1 MSRSCSVAV
10 VEEKTLFFEKK
21 LSSATRVFFY
31 SLVPKTQKR
40 RVFPQGLCTG
50 YRSCVSSAAVECATV
65 DYAAVENVRPWEST
79 TVEHAAL
86 GTYDRRKVR
95 P

>member
-10 VEEKTLFFEKK
+10 VEEKTLFF
-21 LSSATRVFFY
+21 L
-31 SLVPKTQKR
+31 KR

-50 YRSCVSSAAVECATV
+50 YRSCVSNAAVECATV
-65 DYAAVENVRPWEST
+65 DYAAV
-79 TVEHAAL
+79 
-86 GTYDRRKVR
+86 GTYDRRACGLRSCGRGAYGRGAYGCRDSR